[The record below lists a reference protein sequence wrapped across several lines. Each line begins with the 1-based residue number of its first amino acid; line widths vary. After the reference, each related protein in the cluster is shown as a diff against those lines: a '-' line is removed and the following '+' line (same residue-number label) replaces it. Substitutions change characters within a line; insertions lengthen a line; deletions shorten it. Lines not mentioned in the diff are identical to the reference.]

1 MIEVSC
7 DKFCEDIV
15 MWKKIRKKY
24 EQIPIPG
31 RAAIW
36 FTVCSFVQ
44 KGISAITVPIFT
56 RLLSTEEYGKYN
68 VFNTWFGILSAILTL
83 SLYNGIYMQGMVKY
97 DQDRKSYTS
106 SLQGLTLVLV
116 LMWICI
122 YLCMPSFWNRLFGFS
137 TCHMISLLILSWC
150 EAVFGFWATEQRVR
164 YRYVALV
171 AVTILVTVVKPF
183 LSIILVLL
191 SDDKVTAL
199 ILGMVIVELLA
210 YGWMFFVHMAQG
222 RKFFVKQYW
231 IHAVV
236 LAVPLLPH
244 YLSSTILGGADR
256 IMIQHMIGDSAAGIY
271 SLAYSVAMLMIIFNG
286 SLVNAL
292 NPLLYQSIKEGKI
305 QEMKKM
311 AYPSLAIIALIN
323 IALII
328 FAPEIIKIFAPGEY
342 YEAVYIVPPAAMSVF
357 FMFLYQLFACFEFY
371 YEYSGYIAAATAV
384 AAIMNIALNYVFIGI
399 YGYYAAGY
407 TTLVCYILYAFAHYC
422 FMRRICRLKLN
433 GEMPYNARYLIL
445 SSVAFMAVGFLF
457 LSTYD
462 YPVVRYAIL
471 AVIAVTAV
479 VLRDK
484 LRETLR
490 TVLSLKKNLD
500 E

>member
-1 MIEVSC
+1 ML
-7 DKFCEDIV
+7 
-15 MWKKIRKKY
+15 KKIRKKY

-36 FTVCSFVQ
+36 FMLCSFVQ

-56 RLLSTEEYGKYN
+56 RLLSTDEYGKYS
-68 VFNTWFGILSAILTL
+68 VFNTWFGILSAVLTL

-116 LMWICI
+116 LMWTCT
-122 YLCMPSFWNRLFGFS
+122 YLCMRSFWNRLFGFS
-137 TCHMISLLILSWC
+137 TCHMISMLILSWC
-150 EAVFGFWATEQRVR
+150 AAVFGFWATEQRVQ

-171 AVTILVTVVKPF
+171 MVTVLVAVAKPF

-210 YGWMFFVHMAQG
+210 YGWMFLVHMVHG
-222 RKFFVKQYW
+222 KRFFSKKYW
-231 IHAVV
+231 MRAVI

-244 YLSSTILGGADR
+244 YLSATILGGADR
-256 IMIQHMIGDSAAGIY
+256 IMIQNMEGDSAAGIY
-271 SLAYSVAMLMIIFNG
+271 SLAYSVSMLMMIFNT
-286 SLVNAL
+286 SLVDAL
-292 NPLLYQSIKEGKI
+292 NPLLYQSIKEKKI
-305 QEMKKM
+305 QEMKKV
-311 AYPSLAIIALIN
+311 AYPSLLIIALVN

-328 FAPEIIKIFAPGEY
+328 FAPEIIKIFAPGDY

-357 FMFLYQLFACFEFY
+357 FMFMYQLFACFEFY
-371 YEYSGYIAAATAV
+371 YEYSGYIAAATAF
-384 AAIMNIALNYVFIGI
+384 AAILNIVLNYIFIGI

-407 TTLVCYILYAFAHYC
+407 TTLICYILYAFAHYC
-422 FMRRICRLKLN
+422 FMRRICRLKLG
-433 GEMPYNARYLIL
+433 GEMPYSARCLIL

-462 YPVVRYAIL
+462 YPTIRYMTLVLIT
-471 AVIAVTAV
+471 VTAV
-479 VLRDK
+479 VLREK
-484 LRETLR
+484 LREALR
-490 TVLSLKKNLD
+490 TVLSLKKNLN

>member
-1 MIEVSC
+1 ML
-7 DKFCEDIV
+7 
-15 MWKKIRKKY
+15 KKIRKKY
-24 EQIPIPG
+24 EKIPIPG

-36 FTVCSFVQ
+36 FMLCSFVQ

-68 VFNTWFGILSAILTL
+68 VFNTWFGILSAIFTL

-116 LMWICI
+116 LLWTCI
-122 YLCMPSFWNRLFGFS
+122 YLCMRNFWNRLFGFS
-137 TCHMISLLILSWC
+137 TCHMLSMFILSWC
-150 EAVFGFWATEQRVR
+150 AAVFGFWATEQRVR

-171 AVTILVTVVKPF
+171 AVTILVAVIKPF
-183 LSIILVLL
+183 LSIILILL

-199 ILGMVIVELLA
+199 ISGMVIVELLA

-222 RKFFVKQYW
+222 RKFFEKKYW
-231 IHAVV
+231 MHSVL

-244 YLSSTILGGADR
+244 YLSATILGGADR
-256 IMIQHMIGDSAAGIY
+256 IMIQHMIGDAAAGIY
-271 SLAYSVAMLMIIFNG
+271 SLAYSVSMLMMIFNS
-286 SLVNAL
+286 SLVDAL

-305 QEMKKM
+305 QKMKKV
-311 AYPSLAIIALIN
+311 AYPSLLIVALVN

-328 FAPEIIKIFAPGEY
+328 FAPEIIMIFAPKEY
-342 YEAVYIVPPAAMSVF
+342 HEAVYIVPPAAMSVF

-371 YEYSGYIAAATAV
+371 YEYSSYIAAATAV
-384 AAIMNIALNYVFIGI
+384 AAIVNIALNYIFIGI

-407 TTLVCYILYAFAHYC
+407 TTLICYILYAFAHYC
-422 FMRRICRLKLN
+422 FMRRICRLKLS
-433 GEMPYNARYLIL
+433 GEMPYSARHLIL

-457 LSTYD
+457 FSTYD
-462 YPVVRYAIL
+462 YPAVRYAML
-471 AVIAVTAV
+471 SVIAVTV
-479 VLRDK
+479 IILRDK
-484 LRETLR
+484 FHETLR